1 MTAAATGTGHGT
13 AAIDPRVG
21 CSTISL
27 RGLPLDE
34 ALRHIAAAGFTEI
47 DLGAL
52 PGVCDHV
59 PVPLPEARVAPIAE
73 VVLASGLRVRTV
85 NADIGPLEEL
95 ASSPALIE
103 ERLRPLLRLARLV
116 GAPAITLPCGA
127 HGTHSRDRA
136 HEEEAV
142 QAVAHALTLAAQA
155 ATSAGVALYTEAPH
169 LLRLCHD
176 LTRARRLAE
185 ALGTAPVRMVLDTS
199 HVVASGGDC
208 VEAALAFGERLAHV
222 HLRDA
227 VPGDIHRSIGRGDV
241 DFAALIRHLE
251 ASGYDGHYSLE
262 LETHDVTD
270 DRRPAEAARAG
281 AVISGLLHHTAN
293 TVHPANH

>member
-1 MTAAATGTGHGT
+1 M
-13 AAIDPRVG
+13 DPRVG

-27 RGLPLDE
+27 RGLPLDD
-34 ALRHIAAAGFTEI
+34 ALRHIAAGGFTEV

-59 PVPLPEARVAPIAE
+59 PVPLPEQRVEPIAD
-73 VVLASGLRVRTV
+73 VVRASGLRVRTV

-95 ASSPALIE
+95 ASAPELIE
-103 ERLRPLLRLARLV
+103 DRLRPLIRLAQAT

-127 HGTHSRDRA
+127 HGTHSRDHA
-136 HEEEAV
+136 DDEDAV
-142 QAVAHALTLAAQA
+142 RAVARALTLAAQA
-155 ATSAGVALYTEAPH
+155 TTSVGVALYAEAPH
-169 LLRLCHD
+169 VLRLCSD
-176 LTRARRLAE
+176 LTRARRPAE
-185 ALGTAPVRMVLDTS
+185 ASGTAPVGMVLDTS

-208 VEAALAFGERLAHV
+208 VEAARAFGGRLAHV

-241 DFAALIRHLE
+241 DFAALVRHLTTT
-251 ASGYDGHYSLE
+251 GYDGHYSLE

-270 DRRPAEAARAG
+270 DQRPAEAARAG
-281 AVISGLLHHTAN
+281 AVLSGLLRNAFP
-293 TVHPANH
+293 PAH